1 MKRLF
6 IVPIIGM
13 ILLFTACSNTTNAS
27 ENLFTNINTT
37 EEQTTYLTLPV
48 LMPDDIPGYINMP
61 TYTYETSTRYFLGLE
76 WTCYDD
82 LGGCSYEENNKIYLT
97 LDIANEKY
105 YLHIPYDETTESVG
119 FVLVYIE
126 SDFHVLGQFGN
137 YSSEIISYS
146 DGVVSYGEQSFV
158 LSVTQQLIFENYYYL
173 FS

>member
-61 TYTYETSTRYFLGLE
+61 TYT
-76 WTCYDD
+76 
-82 LGGCSYEENNKIYLT
+82 
-97 LDIANEKY
+97 
-105 YLHIPYDETTESVG
+105 
-119 FVLVYIE
+119 
-126 SDFHVLGQFGN
+126 
-137 YSSEIISYS
+137 
-146 DGVVSYGEQSFV
+146 
-158 LSVTQQLIFENYYYL
+158 
-173 FS
+173 